1 MEHYFIF
8 NERLGI
14 ATPYIDEDW
23 DEISVYTQ
31 QSILLKWEMIRG
43 RIPDQIVILENTIRK
58 KQNQL
63 DNEEDFKISCL
74 LNSDIAELA
83 SMINDLWLWYRVN
96 QNISS
101 GKAHV

>member
-14 ATPYIDEDW
+14 ETPYIDEDW

-43 RIPDQIVILENTIRK
+43 RIPDQIATLENTIRK

-101 GKAHV
+101 SKAHV